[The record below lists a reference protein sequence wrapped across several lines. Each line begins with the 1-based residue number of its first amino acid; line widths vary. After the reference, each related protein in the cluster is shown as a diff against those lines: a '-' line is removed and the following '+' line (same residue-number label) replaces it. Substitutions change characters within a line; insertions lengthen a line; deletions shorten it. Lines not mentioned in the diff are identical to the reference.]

1 MRIFFVC
8 RRVPF
13 PPDRGDKIATFNEI
27 RHLSA
32 NHEVHVFCL
41 GDGARDLDNIAGLEG
56 YAKTVTAAA
65 VSGLKIKL
73 RALKALT
80 TGRVLSVVALDEP
93 DLHTAIRR
101 KYDELRPDLIIVYSS
116 NVAQFA
122 EPFADVPRIMQFGDL
137 DSLKWRQ
144 YADRSRI
151 PLRWVYEFEERRLF
165 AYERHLA
172 NTFSAALVH
181 TEIEKR
187 DFERLIPEV
196 PVTMVGNGVDLD
208 YFRSSGAPKQPAS
221 IIFTGVMNYR
231 PNIDAVV
238 WFCREI
244 LPIVQSQISGATL
257 TICGSR
263 PASAV
268 RRLVKQPGVAVTG
281 WVADTRP
288 YVDRAEIFVAPLR
301 MARACRISFS
311 RRSRWDSPASLRR
324 LPGEARFSKRETA
337 FSRPTSRW
345 NLPSGSF
352 ACCGTAIGAP
362 RWRAERGERQK
373 RIIDGTYRWPT
384 SIIFWQQ
391 TCRSRSHPPRRL
403 HWSERADGS
412 RTCRARSLLISLA
425 TPIREARRLRR
436 SCKSRL
442 CRRRSSA
449 SPAR

>member
-1 MRIFFVC
+1 
-8 RRVPF
+8 
-13 PPDRGDKIATFNEI
+13 
-27 RHLSA
+27 
-32 NHEVHVFCL
+32 
-41 GDGARDLDNIAGLEG
+41 
-56 YAKTVTAAA
+56 
-65 VSGLKIKL
+65 
-73 RALKALT
+73 
-80 TGRVLSVVALDEP
+80 LDEP

-301 MARACRISFS
+301 MARGVQNKLLEALAMGLPCVASTTAWRGAVLKEGDGILATDKPLEFAERII
-311 RRSRWDSPASLRR
+311 RLLRD
-324 LPGEARFSKRETA
+324 GD
-337 FSRPTSRW
+337 
-345 NLPSGSF
+345 
-352 ACCGTAIGAP
+352 
-362 RWRAERGERQK
+362 WRAEMARRARGAAEAH
-373 RIIDGTYRWPT
+373 YRWDVQMAHLDHILATNVSQPLAPAA
-384 SIIFWQQ
+384 SA
-391 TCRSRSHPPRRL
+391 SL
-403 HWSERADGS
+403 ERA
-412 RTCRARSLLISLA
+412 R
-425 TPIREARRLRR
+425 
-436 SCKSRL
+436 
-442 CRRRSSA
+442 
-449 SPAR
+449 